1 MQKVYNGANIYINYS
16 TNVKLQGESM
26 KKTDQLHNMIE
37 LNNGYLFSSE
47 AEALG
52 ISRTYISKYIKE
64 NSMEKVARGI
74 YVTEDTWPDDLFVLQ
89 RTYSDI
95 IYSGETALYL
105 HQLIDREYSEISVS
119 VPIGFSGS
127 RLREKGI
134 VIHQEK
140 PETHELGVEEI
151 TTNFGNKVLA
161 YNKERCICDLIRNRG
176 KYEVQNF
183 QTAIKSYM
191 RSKNKDLSRL
201 AGYAE
206 ALKIRDEV
214 MRYVEVLV

>member
-1 MQKVYNGANIYINYS
+1 
-16 TNVKLQGESM
+16 M

-47 AEALG
+47 AETLR
-52 ISRTYISKYIKE
+52 ISRTYIAKYIKE
-64 NSMEKVARGI
+64 NNMEKVAKGI
-74 YVTEDTWPDDLFVLQ
+74 YVTEDTWPDDLFVIQ

-105 HQLIDREYSEISVS
+105 NQLIDREYSEISVN

-127 RLREKGI
+127 RLRERGI
-134 VIHQEK
+134 VIHQER
-140 PETHELGVEEI
+140 PETYELGVEEV
-151 TTNFGNKVLA
+151 TTNFGNKVLT

-176 KYEVQNF
+176 KIEVQNY

-191 RSKNKDLSRL
+191 RSKDKDLSRL
-201 AGYAE
+201 VGYAE

-214 MRYVEVLV
+214 MKYVEVLV